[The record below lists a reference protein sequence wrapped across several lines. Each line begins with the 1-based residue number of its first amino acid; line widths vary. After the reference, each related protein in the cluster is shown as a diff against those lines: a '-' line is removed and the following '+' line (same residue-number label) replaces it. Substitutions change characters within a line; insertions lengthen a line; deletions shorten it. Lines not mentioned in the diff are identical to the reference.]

1 MENFDAIKILEEEL
15 EDKNLFDRNLSKER
29 YMKSVFNFVEVY
41 LKPNLRRKLTN
52 ENLIAPKEMAEEI
65 RQDVLNDKSI
75 SEKDKQ
81 VMLKD
86 ETINAYYF
94 DKTLNELIVGA
105 DNLINA
111 LGLIDDYDDEENI
124 IYSEDDKILHWLNPE
139 EIGFLNKDKKIKNKV
154 AEKFSQFLIT
164 TFKESMELN
173 EKD

>member
-1 MENFDAIKILEEEL
+1 MEKFNAIKILEEEL

-41 LKPNLRRKLTN
+41 LKPNIRRKLTN
-52 ENLIAPKEMAEEI
+52 ENLIAPKEMTEEI

-94 DKTLNELIVGA
+94 DKTLNELTVGA

-124 IYSEDDKILHWLNPE
+124 IYSEDDKILHWLKPE
-139 EIGFLNKDKKIKNKV
+139 EVGFLGKDKKIKKQV
-154 AEKFSQFLIT
+154 AEKLSQFLIA
-164 TFKESMELN
+164 TFKECIE
-173 EKD
+173 